1 MADRMKCIVKTKAG
15 PGNLELC
22 MRPVPEPGPQDMLVK
37 VLATAI
43 CGTDVHIQEWND
55 FIERRLKP
63 PLIIGHEFAGE
74 VIAVGE
80 LVTNVKAG
88 DIVSAETHIVCNSCE
103 LCHNGNA
110 HVCYNTRSI
119 SLYRDGCFAEYIAM
133 PAENAFVCDPAVP
146 IEVLSILE
154 PFGAAVHGVMEFPV
168 TAKSVA
174 IVGCGPIGAMAVAV
188 AKKAGAAKAIAV
200 EPNKMRREMARKMG
214 ADAIVNPRAEDP
226 VEAVRAL
233 TNGRGVD
240 NVVELSGS
248 IPAIKA
254 AIEYCKPEA
263 KIAAVGLPSH
273 PIEFNFA
280 EFVYRGLTLKG
291 IAGRRMYQTW
301 EQMRGLLASGVDI
314 APVVTHVL
322 PMEEYEEGLRLMR
335 AGECG
340 KVVLKP

>member
-1 MADRMKCIVKTKAG
+1 MMKCIVKTKAG

-22 MRPVPEPGPQDMLVK
+22 TRPVPKPGPRDMLVK

-55 FIERRLKP
+55 FIQRRMVP

-74 VIAVGE
+74 VVEVGN
-80 LVTNVKAG
+80 LVSNVKVG
-88 DIVSAETHIVCNSCE
+88 DIVSAETHIVCNACE
-103 LCHNGNA
+103 MCHTGNA

-133 PAENAFVCDPAVP
+133 PAENAFVCDPSVP
-146 IEVLSILE
+146 IETLSILE

-168 TAKSVA
+168 TAKTVA
-174 IVGCGPIGAMAVAV
+174 IVGCGPIGVMAAAV
-188 AKKAGAAKAIAV
+188 AKKAGAAKVIAV
-200 EPNKMRREMARKMG
+200 EPNAMRAEMAVAMG
-214 ADAIVNPRAEDP
+214 ADAVVNPLAEDP
-226 VEAVRAL
+226 VQAVRAL
-233 TNGRGVD
+233 TGGYGVD

-254 AIEYCKPEA
+254 AIAYCKPEA

-273 PIEFNFA
+273 PIDFNFA

-301 EQMRGLLASGVDI
+301 EQMRGLLASGLDI
-314 APVVTHVL
+314 SPVVTHVL
-322 PMEEYEEGLRLMR
+322 PMEAFEEGLRMMR
-335 AGECG
+335 QGECG